1 MINMELEIM
10 QAPTQLRQHGQV
22 TPQMWLVVSI
32 SLLMQIV
39 FMILTHLA
47 KGLIAVLIQVPTQ
60 FSTTLR
66 SGLSGTDNRHQIK
79 ATQARTFITRVR
91 GRHQEGSVQAMLV
104 QDGWQPYMVVDS
116 LLSVMVA
123 NNYKVSI
130 FKKDKEYAFKQF
142 IMFADGGCN
151 A

>member
-1 MINMELEIM
+1 
-10 QAPTQLRQHGQV
+10 
-22 TPQMWLVVSI
+22 
-32 SLLMQIV
+32 
-39 FMILTHLA
+39 
-47 KGLIAVLIQVPTQ
+47 
-60 FSTTLR
+60 
-66 SGLSGTDNRHQIK
+66 
-79 ATQARTFITRVR
+79 
-91 GRHQEGSVQAMLV
+91 V